1 MTLTKFTL
9 SFALLLSIGL
19 AWGTETNPE
28 IIAKQIQ
35 DARNITNNWIQK
47 RSEGLRKKDI
57 FEGQAERA
65 DYIISGIPK
74 FVKEVNP
81 RGVIYRHYTGSHTSI
96 ILETKQLKTGITPY
110 IIMNPGYSREVYEDL
125 VGIFLTT
132 PQTPPERVGLPKNDK
147 ADYID
152 FSLYEGTPVVE
163 IEKEILIIPGRPDMP
178 AWLKSLYL
186 DYKATGRHD
195 IHYLDIFKKVDA
207 RGGIDPSYMKINILS
222 YRLNGKIYR
231 K

>member
-1 MTLTKFTL
+1 MTLTKL
-9 SFALLLSIGL
+9 SLSLALLFSIGL
-19 AWGTETNPE
+19 GRASDTNPE

-35 DARNITNNWIQK
+35 DARSITNSWILK

-74 FVKEVNP
+74 FVKEVNSK
-81 RGVIYRHYTGSHTSI
+81 GVVYRHYTGSHTAI

-152 FSLYEGTPVVE
+152 FTLFDGTPVIE

-178 AWLKSLYL
+178 AWLKTLYF
-186 DYKATGRHD
+186 DYKATGRYD
-195 IHYLDIFKKVDA
+195 VHYLDIFKKVDA
-207 RGGIDPSYMKINILS
+207 RGGIDPTYMKINILS
-222 YRLNGKIYR
+222 YRLNGKNYR